1 MILIVDS
8 NIYEFSEKKSKDKS
22 NVTALT
28 GVTLY
33 FFFPLNL
40 FISTQEVI
48 FSPLP
53 QECFSWKL
61 GLMSSENINLG
72 NAIFFK
78 NINLTWKT
86 QFTDLIFPET
96 KSVLFTKG
104 SLNEFVYLN
113 CVDLEKCHF
122 RLKTILRK
130 SLQSVDS

>member
-53 QECFSWKL
+53 
-61 GLMSSENINLG
+61 
-72 NAIFFK
+72 
-78 NINLTWKT
+78 
-86 QFTDLIFPET
+86 
-96 KSVLFTKG
+96 
-104 SLNEFVYLN
+104 
-113 CVDLEKCHF
+113 
-122 RLKTILRK
+122 
-130 SLQSVDS
+130 